1 MPLRLPIDVADGATG
16 PARLELTYYWCTDG
30 DDAACT
36 REQAHLDVELDLT
49 GSDAGGEAHLTYRAR
64 GRS

>member
-36 REQAHLDVELDLT
+36 RERAHLDVELDLT
-49 GSDAGGEAHLTYRAR
+49 GSGAGGEALLTYRAH